1 VKHIQKYWQIG
12 YAING
17 IRLY

>member
-1 VKHIQKYWQIG
+1 MQKYWQIG